1 MSDVTAQSGAS
12 LTRSFR
18 IVAACL
24 LASPLAGFAGALV
37 LAFTLLADDIAAS
50 STRESEFIQLTL
62 SSTLG
67 IGTFFGATWGQLA
80 TFAIGLPAHLW
91 LKRKTTRQAWMY
103 AFAGAGAGLIFGVLF
118 VYGMVFG
125 RSLAALAD
133 IAALVLASLTAGAI
147 GGFVFWL
154 IRRPDRDA
162 QPRPPE
168 TSGA

>member
-1 MSDVTAQSGAS
+1 MSDVTVNTGAS
-12 LTRSFR
+12 WTRTLR
-18 IVAACL
+18 LVAAYL
-24 LASPLAGFAGALV
+24 LPSALAGFTGALV
-37 LAFTLLADDIAAS
+37 LAFTIFADDIAFS
-50 STRESEFIQLTL
+50 STHESEFIQLTL

-91 LKRKTTRQAWMY
+91 LKRKTAGQAWMY
-103 AFAGAGAGLIFGVLF
+103 AFAGAGAGLIFGVVF

-125 RSLAALAD
+125 RSLAALAE

-147 GGFVFWL
+147 GGLAFWL